1 MNKLVNVH
9 KLFVLFIALFFQTEN
24 IKAQEQK
31 EFAAIN
37 EILVFTKSKNYQFKN
52 ADWQIKLANLTNK
65 TAKLNR
71 YNPKIPTSIQVLDN
85 INQQVSFLPGQAFG
99 QPNGT
104 FKEVTIGQQY
114 VSTFNI
120 QPQFD
125 ILNMASNAQIKTA
138 KINQQLVENQNKIN
152 EQTLYEKINMVYF
165 NILSFDAQKEVLKEN
180 IKIANDI
187 LRIINN
193 KFNAGIAR
201 KQEVNEAEVNLIS
214 LQDKLEQIEMNTKM
228 QYQTLN
234 LFFENQIDASLSQN
248 LWDYQNID
256 TVLQTQNNLIVE
268 NARLQSQM
276 AQQEYKALKYQNL
289 PVLSFVSSFNWQNL
303 SNDFSFAK
311 NSNWINYNFVGLKL
325 SYDLPTTIQKYS
337 NQKSKQMQIEI
348 WKNNEE
354 HSQKE
359 NETRNAQMVLE
370 YEKSLKQ
377 KENFRKIYDLKKD
390 TYEKNYNQFKE
401 NILSLDKLLISQND
415 MLISKLNMVLALA
428 NIGFNKTK
436 IEINNK
442 F

>member
-31 EFAAIN
+31 EFATIN

-65 TAKLNR
+65 MAKLNR

-311 NSNWINYNFVGLKL
+311 NSNWINYNYVGLKL

-415 MLISKLNMVLALA
+415 MLISKLNMVSALA

-436 IEINNK
+436 IEINNE